1 MLNPTSLLAD
11 ALGRN
16 LAETYRRIYGDREPH
31 IASGL
36 DEAAR
41 LVIERIASSDAL
53 YHDVQHTAL
62 VTLCVQDILRGRRL
76 ERAITPSDWGHTI
89 LAALNHD
96 IGYVRGICP
105 GDTAEHFVI
114 DAAGNTVTPPRG
126 ASDAFL
132 MPYHVERGKI
142 MVRERFAPVP
152 YIDEERIA
160 AAIEL
165 TRFPVPDDED
175 HAATDTEAG
184 LVRAGDLIGQ
194 LGDPLYLRKLNALY
208 HEFVETGINEKLGY
222 SSPADMVDRYPQF
235 YWSKV
240 ERYIGD
246 ALRYLEMTMEGKQWT
261 ATLYSHIFAIEHNRR
276 RMGPQPGPRQQS
288 GVRERTTPGRLAEPF
303 HLQASNPCTPAS
315 TKAANPPSMIGPTCS
330 GAHIM
335 TCQPAWQLPIRHR
348 WRRRAWGLA
357 PTGQNDRTP
366 QVWPRSLPS
375 RI

>member
-16 LAETYRRIYGDREPH
+16 LAGTYRRIFGDREPH
-31 IASGL
+31 FASGL

-41 LVIERIASSDAL
+41 LVIERIGSSDAL
-53 YHDVQHTAL
+53 YHDCEHTAL

-76 ERAITPSDWGHTI
+76 ERTITPSDWGHTI

-114 DAAGNTVTPPRG
+114 DSAGTTVTPPRG

-132 MPYHVERGKI
+132 MPYHVERSKI
-142 MVRERFAPVP
+142 MVRDRFAPVP
-152 YIDEERIA
+152 FIDEERIA
-160 AAIEL
+160 KPIEL

-175 HAATDTEAG
+175 YAATDTEAA

-194 LGDPLYLRKLNALY
+194 LGDPLYPRKLNALY
-208 HEFVETGINEKLGY
+208 QEFAENGINEKLGY
-222 SSPADMVDRYPQF
+222 SSPDDMVERYPQF

-261 ATLYSHIFAIEHNRR
+261 VTLYGHIFAIEHHRE
-276 RMGPQPGPRQQS
+276 RMGPQLGPH
-288 GVRERTTPGRLAEPF
+288 TP
-303 HLQASNPCTPAS
+303 
-315 TKAANPPSMIGPTCS
+315 M
-330 GAHIM
+330 
-335 TCQPAWQLPIRHR
+335 
-348 WRRRAWGLA
+348 
-357 PTGQNDRTP
+357 
-366 QVWPRSLPS
+366 PR
-375 RI
+375 IA

>member
-16 LAETYRRIYGDREPH
+16 LAATYRRIYGDQEPQ
-31 IASGL
+31 IALAL

-41 LVIERIASSDAL
+41 LVIERIASSDAH
-53 YHDVQHTAL
+53 YRDCQHTAL

-76 ERAITPSDWGHTI
+76 ERTVTPSDWGHTI
-89 LAALNHD
+89 FAALSHD

-142 MVRERFAPVP
+142 MVRERFAAVSC
-152 YIDEERIA
+152 IDEERIA
-160 AAIEL
+160 DAIEL
-165 TRFPVPDDED
+165 TRFPVPDDDD

-194 LGDPLYLRKLNALY
+194 LGDPLYPRKLNALY
-208 HEFVETGINEKLGY
+208 HEFVETGVHEKLGY
-222 SSPADMVDRYPQF
+222 GSPADMVDHYPQF
-235 YWSKV
+235 FWSKV

-261 ATLYSHIFAIEHNRR
+261 ATLYSHIFAIEHNHR
-276 RMGPQPGPRQQS
+276 RMGPAAGS
-288 GVRERTTPGRLAEPF
+288 SSSVAE
-303 HLQASNPCTPAS
+303 
-315 TKAANPPSMIGPTCS
+315 
-330 GAHIM
+330 
-335 TCQPAWQLPIRHR
+335 
-348 WRRRAWGLA
+348 
-357 PTGQNDRTP
+357 
-366 QVWPRSLPS
+366 
-375 RI
+375 

>member
-16 LAETYRRIYGDREPH
+16 LAETFRRIYGDQEPH

-41 LVIERIASSDAL
+41 LVIERVASSDAL
-53 YHDVQHTAL
+53 YHDCEHTAL
-62 VTLCVQDILRGRRL
+62 VTLRGQDILRGRRL
-76 ERAITPSDWGHTI
+76 ERTISPSEWGHTI

-96 IGYVRGICP
+96 IGYVRGICA

-132 MPYHVERGKI
+132 TPYHVERGKI
-142 MVRERFAPVP
+142 FVRERLGPVP
-152 YIDEERIA
+152 WIDEERIA
-160 AAIEL
+160 EAIEL

-184 LVRAGDLIGQ
+184 LVRAADLIGQ
-194 LGDPLYLRKLNALY
+194 LGDPLYLRKLTALY
-208 HEFVETGINEKLGY
+208 YEFAETGINEKLGY
-222 SSPADMVDRYPQF
+222 TSPADLAECYPQF

-246 ALRYLEMTMEGKQWT
+246 ALRCLDMTMEGKQWT
-261 ATLYSHIFAIEHNRR
+261 ATLYSHIFEIEHNRR
-276 RMGPQPGPRQQS
+276 RMGPQPGPRQ
-288 GVRERTTPGRLAEPF
+288 
-303 HLQASNPCTPAS
+303 
-315 TKAANPPSMIGPTCS
+315 
-330 GAHIM
+330 
-335 TCQPAWQLPIRHR
+335 
-348 WRRRAWGLA
+348 
-357 PTGQNDRTP
+357 
-366 QVWPRSLPS
+366 
-375 RI
+375 

>member
-16 LAETYRRIYGDREPH
+16 LAETFRRIYGDQEPH

-53 YHDVQHTAL
+53 YHDCEHTAL
-62 VTLCVQDILRGRRL
+62 VTLCGQDILRGRRL
-76 ERAITPSDWGHTI
+76 ERTISPSEWGHTI

-96 IGYVRGICP
+96 IGYVRGICA

-132 MPYHVERGKI
+132 TPYHVERGKI
-142 MVRERFAPVP
+142 FVRERLGPVP
-152 YIDEERIA
+152 WIDEERIA
-160 AAIEL
+160 EAIEL

-184 LVRAGDLIGQ
+184 LVRAADLIGQ
-194 LGDPLYLRKLNALY
+194 LGDPLYLRKLTALY
-208 HEFVETGINEKLGY
+208 YEFAETGINEKLGY
-222 SSPADMVDRYPQF
+222 TSPADLAECYPQF

-246 ALRYLEMTMEGKQWT
+246 ALRCLDMTMEGKQWT
-261 ATLYSHIFAIEHNRR
+261 ATLYSHIFEIEHNRR
-276 RMGPQPGPRQQS
+276 RMGPQPGPRQ
-288 GVRERTTPGRLAEPF
+288 
-303 HLQASNPCTPAS
+303 
-315 TKAANPPSMIGPTCS
+315 
-330 GAHIM
+330 
-335 TCQPAWQLPIRHR
+335 
-348 WRRRAWGLA
+348 
-357 PTGQNDRTP
+357 
-366 QVWPRSLPS
+366 
-375 RI
+375 

>member
-16 LAETYRRIYGDREPH
+16 LAKTYRRIYGDQEPH
-31 IASGL
+31 IAAGL

-53 YHDVQHTAL
+53 YHDCQHTAL

-76 ERAITPSDWGHTI
+76 ERTMTPLDWGHTI
-89 LAALNHD
+89 LAALTHD
-96 IGYVRGICP
+96 IGYVRGTCP

-132 MPYHVERGKI
+132 TPYHVERGKI
-142 MVRERFAPVP
+142 IVRHRFAPVP
-152 YIDEERIA
+152 FIDEERIA
-160 AAIEL
+160 SAIEL

-208 HEFVETGINEKLGY
+208 HEFVETGVTEKLGY
-222 SSPADMVDRYPQF
+222 ESPADMVDRYPQF
-235 YWSKV
+235 YWSKI

-276 RMGPQPGPRQQS
+276 RMGPQSGQSQQ
-288 GVRERTTPGRLAEPF
+288 
-303 HLQASNPCTPAS
+303 
-315 TKAANPPSMIGPTCS
+315 
-330 GAHIM
+330 
-335 TCQPAWQLPIRHR
+335 HR
-348 WRRRAWGLA
+348 
-357 PTGQNDRTP
+357 
-366 QVWPRSLPS
+366 
-375 RI
+375 

>member
-16 LAETYRRIYGDREPH
+16 LAETYRRIYGDQEPH

-41 LVIERIASSDAL
+41 FVIERIASSDAL
-53 YHDVQHTAL
+53 YHDCQHTAL

-76 ERAITPSDWGHTI
+76 EQTMTPSDWGHII
-89 LAALNHD
+89 LSALAHD
-96 IGYVRGICP
+96 IGYVRGICA
-105 GDTAEHFVI
+105 GDTAADFVI
-114 DAAGNTVTPPRG
+114 DTTGNTVTPPRG

-142 MVRERFAPVP
+142 FVRERFARVP
-152 YIDEERIA
+152 FIDEERIA
-160 AAIEL
+160 DIIEL
-165 TRFPVPDDED
+165 TRFPVPDDEN

-208 HEFVETGINEKLGY
+208 REFVETGIHEKLGY
-222 SSPADMVDRYPQF
+222 TSPADMADHYPQF
-235 YWSKV
+235 YWTKV

-246 ALRYLEMTMEGKQWT
+246 ALRYLEMTTEGKQWI

-276 RMGPQPGPRQQS
+276 RMGPQPGPPQQQ
-288 GVRERTTPGRLAEPF
+288 R
-303 HLQASNPCTPAS
+303 
-315 TKAANPPSMIGPTCS
+315 
-330 GAHIM
+330 
-335 TCQPAWQLPIRHR
+335 
-348 WRRRAWGLA
+348 
-357 PTGQNDRTP
+357 
-366 QVWPRSLPS
+366 
-375 RI
+375 

>member
-16 LAETYRRIYGDREPH
+16 LAETFRRIYGGREPH
-31 IASGL
+31 MADAL

-53 YHDVQHTAL
+53 YHDSEHTAL

-76 ERAITPSDWGHTI
+76 ERTMTPSDWCHTI

-96 IGYVRGICP
+96 IGYVRGICA
-105 GDTAEHFVI
+105 GDTSEHFVI

-132 MPYHVERGKI
+132 MPWHVERSKI
-142 MVRERFAPVP
+142 MVRDRFAQVP
-152 YIDEERIA
+152 FIDEERLA
-160 AAIEL
+160 RAIEL
-165 TRFPVPDDED
+165 TRFPVPNDGDHDE
-175 HAATDTEAG
+175 TDTEAG

-208 HEFVETGINEKLGY
+208 HEFVENGINEKLGY
-222 SSPADMVDRYPQF
+222 SSPADMVERYPHF

-261 ATLYSHIFAIEHNRR
+261 ANLYSHIFAIEHNRR
-276 RMGPQPGPRQQS
+276 RIGPQAGPGQK
-288 GVRERTTPGRLAEPF
+288 VR
-303 HLQASNPCTPAS
+303 
-315 TKAANPPSMIGPTCS
+315 
-330 GAHIM
+330 
-335 TCQPAWQLPIRHR
+335 
-348 WRRRAWGLA
+348 
-357 PTGQNDRTP
+357 
-366 QVWPRSLPS
+366 
-375 RI
+375 